1 MKQHTS
7 NLSVTGL
14 ILGIMSVITVFGGY
28 TALLGIVFGLFGIL
42 FSARG
47 RRVQQTGLAKH
58 AMRIS
63 VFGFIL
69 CLLISGL
76 LIALYLYSGLQTE
89 FDFDLHSL
97 YDKVRE
103 IFVRIRAHI

>member
-1 MKQHTS
+1 MKERTS

-28 TALLGIVFGLFGIL
+28 TALLGVVFGLFGIL

-47 RRVQQTGLAKH
+47 RRIQRTRPADH

-63 VFGFIL
+63 VFGFVL
-69 CLLISGL
+69 CLLVSGL
-76 LIALYLYSGLQTE
+76 LVALYLYSGLQAE

-97 YDKVRE
+97 YDKARE
-103 IFVRIRAHI
+103 LFVRIRAHI